1 MVKIKLYKGMNDCVN
16 FMYSNS
22 IAKLVDGN
30 RVMIINSHDEIHMLT
45 DLNNVALI
53 EFKDERINL

>member
-1 MVKIKLYKGMNDCVN
+1 MN

-22 IAKLVDGN
+22 IAKLIDGN
-30 RVMIINSHDEIHMLT
+30 RVIILNSHDEINLVT
-45 DLNNVALI
+45 DLDNVASI